1 MGYYCRICNRNRP
14 NESFSRKGRK
24 THICKGCLR
33 LRKEERLHI
42 LETGEVIGFLHQ
54 SNISEKNL
62 KRLNALPIFVVYM
75 FLFGTREMLA
85 QNIALDD
92 LPSSE
97 EIMSEDDD
105 FEQFDSLI
113 IDERDQKLIE
123 YIARLEDQQ
132 NDGCQQ
138 VAIVYG
144 ARHMRSTT
152 DFLMQKL
159 NYRLVKAEWLKVFDL

>member
-1 MGYYCRICNRNRP
+1 
-14 NESFSRKGRK
+14 
-24 THICKGCLR
+24 
-33 LRKEERLHI
+33 
-42 LETGEVIGFLHQ
+42 
-54 SNISEKNL
+54 
-62 KRLNALPIFVVYM
+62 M